1 MARAPKPNTIVGQFI
16 PHRVDMLESA
26 AWAGLSL
33 AARKVLDRLEIE
45 HMRHGGAD
53 NGQLPCTYDDF
64 ERFGIRRKSVA
75 DALAELVG
83 LGFIEV
89 THQGRG
95 GNAVYRHSSR
105 YRLTYLHTKKAAATD
120 EWKNRTPGAYPPLPP
135 GAKAPPTAHVTGGE
149 SAPTASGADTPLLS
163 ISREEPGTARAVVVA
178 SPHKARVNEDGQAG
192 GFAPISEALAR
203 SLSRMRGAA

>member
-1 MARAPKPNTIVGQFI
+1 MGGRVKPNTIVGQFV
-16 PHRVDMLESA
+16 PRRLDMLESA

-53 NGQLPCTYDDF
+53 NGHLPCTYDDF
-64 ERFGIRRKSVA
+64 ARFGIRRKSVA
-75 DALAELVG
+75 DALDELVG

-95 GNAVYRHSSR
+95 GNAVYRHPSR

-120 EWKNRTPGAYPPLPP
+120 EWKNRTPGAKAPLPP
-135 GAKAPPTAHVTGGE
+135 GAKTPLTEPVTGGE
-149 SAPTASGADTPLLS
+149 SAPTASGAETPLLS
-163 ISREEPGTARAVVVA
+163 ISREERDTARAVVVA
-178 SPHKARVNEDGQAG
+178 SHHMARVSEDGQAG
-192 GFAPISEALAR
+192 GFVPVGEALAR
-203 SLSRMRGAA
+203 SISRMKGAA

>member
-1 MARAPKPNTIVGQFI
+1 MARVKSNTIVGPFI

-83 LGFIEV
+83 LGFVEV

-95 GNAVYRHSSR
+95 GNAAYRHSSR

-120 EWKNRTPGAYPPLPP
+120 EWKNRTPAAKTPLAPV
-135 GAKAPPTAHVTGGE
+135 AKAPPTESTSGGE
-149 SAPTASGADTPLLS
+149 IAPTASGADTPLLS
-163 ISREEPGTARAVVVA
+163 ISREEQGSARAVVVA
-178 SPHKARVNEDGQAG
+178 SHPMARVNEDGQAG
-192 GFAPISEALAR
+192 GFAPISEALAW
-203 SLSRMRGAA
+203 SLTRMKGAA